1 MNIFI
6 LDTDVKKNAQ
16 YHANSHVTK
25 MVVEYCQLLSTACHL
40 HGVNVEGMYKCTHKN
55 HPSAVWVRESKQNYD
70 YLLSLTEALLDEYT
84 HRYGKVHASSRLIPL
99 FKSVQNKIPTGCNKI
114 TKFAIVVDKQISNTN
129 DAVTDYRKLYM
140 TAKRDLCKWKN
151 RDVPNWFV

>member
-16 YHANSHVTK
+16 YHANTHVVK
-25 MVVEYCQLLSTACHL
+25 QVLEYCQLLSGACHL
-40 HGVNVEGMYKCTHKN
+40 HGVAVEGMYKLTHKS
-55 HPSAVWVRESKQNYD
+55 HPSMKWTLESKQNFD
-70 YLLSLTEALLDEYT
+70 YLLSLTEALLEEYT

-99 FKSVQNKIPTGCNKI
+99 FKSVQNNIPKGCNKL
-114 TKFAIVVDKQISNTN
+114 TKFAIVVNKEVSNTQ

-140 TAKRDLCKWKN
+140 TTKRDLCKWKN
-151 RDVPNWFV
+151 RNTPEWFV